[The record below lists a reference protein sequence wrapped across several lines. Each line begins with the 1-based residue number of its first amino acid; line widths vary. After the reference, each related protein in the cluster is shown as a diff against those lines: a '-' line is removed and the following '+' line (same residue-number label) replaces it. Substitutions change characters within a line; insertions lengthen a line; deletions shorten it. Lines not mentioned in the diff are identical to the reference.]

1 MRASAQVIERKINML
16 PDDLKREVLH
26 FIDFLLTRRKTEKA
40 EQAQAKQLDFSAW
53 EGALSEFKDEYTSVE
68 LQHQAMQWR

>member
-1 MRASAQVIERKINML
+1 MNASAQVIERKINML

-40 EQAQAKQLDFSAW
+40 EQAKQLDFSVW